1 MGFFG
6 DLNKLR
12 VMGEEQQANM
22 DVKGRMANAQAN
34 IDKMNKAYAMASPQ
48 TADPASEARRV
59 DATATIS
66 SARQS
71 GILVNMSMSVDVELL
86 VMLPSGIPL
95 PVSTS
100 LLVPGIQLSRLLP
113 GNQVAVSIDPQI
125 PESVRIEWNR

>member
-48 TADPASEARRV
+48 NADPASEARRV